1 MPAQESQWR
10 GEYREGADG
19 GDAGIVLSIRDAR
32 ATPSPF
38 HAPLAVSAAV
48 PSSAHRL
55 PVHSATLAHAATVP
69 LRRFIYTLTMYL
81 LTPAILYRLAVRG
94 LRYREY
100 FERWRERFGFSR
112 VKGVRD
118 SIWIHAVSMGEVNA
132 ALPLI
137 DALMQRYEGASFVIT
152 TVTPTGSER
161 VRRVYGERVI
171 NLYLPYDL
179 PASIRRFLDR
189 IRPRVALI
197 METGIWPNLFLECEA
212 RRIPLIIANARL
224 SEKSLRGY
232 GPIRALAQHALISA
246 RYIAAQ
252 SATDATRLAELGAP
266 PERLGVIGNLKY
278 DMTVPPHLLEGAA
291 RMRDRWGARRPVWIA
306 ASTHDGEELPV
317 LKAHA
322 EVLRRFPDAL
332 LLLAPRHPERFK
344 PVALACH
351 NFGFLTRTRSED
363 DAALPSTQCFVV
375 DTLGELLNFYA
386 AADAAFVGGSLVPI
400 GGHNVLEPAA
410 LAVPVVVGPY
420 MFNFAEIS
428 ASLLEAGAEVQLLDG
443 DELGGA
449 ITRLFA
455 DEAQRARVGQA
466 AKFAFEREQGSVLR
480 TVAIVEDTL
489 RR

>member
-1 MPAQESQWR
+1 MR
-10 GEYREGADG
+10 GRTCA
-19 GDAGIVLSIRDAR
+19 AR
-32 ATPSPF
+32 RFSPRRC
-38 HAPLAVSAAV
+38 
-48 PSSAHRL
+48 RL
-55 PVHSATLAHAATVP
+55 PIYFVNPADAAPVP

-112 VKGVRD
+112 GPRLND

-132 ALPLI
+132 AMPLI
-137 DALMQRYEGASFVIT
+137 DALMNRYADAPFVIT

-161 VRRVYGERVI
+161 VRRVYGERVT

-197 METGIWPNLFLECEA
+197 METEIWPNLFLECEA
-212 RRIPLIIANARL
+212 RRIPLIITNARL

-232 GPIRALAQHALISA
+232 GPIRALAQHALLSA

-266 PERLGVIGNLKY
+266 AERLGVIGNLKY
-278 DMTVPPHLLEGAA
+278 DMTVPAHLVDAA
-291 RMRDRWGARRPVWIA
+291 ALMRERWGARRPVWIA

-344 PVALACH
+344 PVALACRS
-351 NFGFLTRTRSED
+351 FGFVTRTRSED
-363 DAALPSTQCFVV
+363 IEALSDTQCFVV

-386 AADAAFVGGSLVPI
+386 AADVAFVGGSLVPI

-428 ASLLEAGAEVQLLDG
+428 ASLLEAGAEVQVLDG

-449 ITRLFA
+449 ITQLFA
-455 DEAQRARVGQA
+455 DAARRALVGQA
-466 AKFAFEREQGSVLR
+466 AKRAFEREQGSVLR

-489 RR
+489 DR